1 MITLNLN
8 DIKIKSELLLILE
21 EMKGVNDSILL
32 YDMPEGSRLGPLD
45 KNNKTEYILFSIAH
59 EILQY
64 HKFDVWYLCSDL
76 NIKNRYTKWR
86 ELLNIEKKFK
96 VLSFPFT
103 VKHDGVDYI
112 KQQHVDYFN
121 NTQKKKNFIQLICF
135 PTTSRIATV
144 DRYYKHRN
152 YDYSLV
158 PRFHF
163 EPLEDIQHYMP
174 IKCSDLGNFDG
185 QLLSTDQFKNGFDV
199 EKNVRILTEVELSNI
214 WLKEKERKGWV
225 DQTNFDT
232 ETITVNGKILDK
244 GIFNMFLPKESFQSC
259 CDVVLETYLNGP
271 TYFTEK
277 TWKQIVLERPFIMIG
292 AKGIN
297 HHLRDLGFELYD
309 EIFNYDYDLED
320 NDLVRLKGFWA
331 QIERYLDFEVSEFEK
346 KLELIKEKLIHNRNV
361 YMEKLS
367 FIDKTLQQLAD
378 DCYLFH
384 YLYLHPTNNIAKHQH
399 LFDDHFE
406 IIKKTCLGLYKHPER
421 ICDLK

>member
-45 KNNKTEYILFSIAH
+45 KNTETANILFSIAH

-76 NIKNRYTKWR
+76 NIKNRYTKWC

-103 VKHDGVDYI
+103 VKTQNINYI
-112 KQQHVDYFN
+112 KQQHVDYYN
-121 NTQKKKNFIQLICF
+121 NTKKKKNFIQLICN
-135 PTTSRIATV
+135 PTNSRIRTV

-158 PRFHF
+158 PQFHNKNKQS
-163 EPLEDIQHYMP
+163 IR
-174 IKCSDLGNFDG
+174 
-185 QLLSTDQFKNGFDV
+185 FKNKFDV
-199 EKNVRILTEVELSNI
+199 EKNVRTLTEVELSNI
-214 WLKEKERKGWV
+214 WLKDREKERK
-225 DQTNFDT
+225 TKFDT
-232 ETITVNGKILDK
+232 ETITVNGKKLDK
-244 GIFNMFLPKESFQSC
+244 EIFNMFLPEESFQSC

-297 HHLRDLGFELYD
+297 YHLRDLGFELYD

-331 QIERYLDFEVSEFEK
+331 QIERYLDLEVSEFEK
-346 KLELIKEKLIHNRNV
+346 KLKLIKEKLIHNRNV
-361 YMEKLS
+361 YIEKLS

-378 DCYLFH
+378 DCYLFN
-384 YLYLHPTNNIAKHQH
+384 YLYLHPGEIAKQQH